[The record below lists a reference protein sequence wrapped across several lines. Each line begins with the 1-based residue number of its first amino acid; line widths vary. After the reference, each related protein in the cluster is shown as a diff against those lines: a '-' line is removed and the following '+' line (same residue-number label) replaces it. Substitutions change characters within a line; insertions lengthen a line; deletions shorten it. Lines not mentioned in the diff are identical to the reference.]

1 MSRPLAAE
9 VREGAHAGEVP
20 TVGVALPVRRPI
32 SRGPVREALHQLR
45 RSPGAMAGA
54 TLFAILVLVAVLAP
68 WLAPHDPIRMAP
80 NDILLPPGG
89 SYLLGTDQYGRDV
102 LSRILLG
109 TPISL
114 TLGLISVG
122 IAGLIGTSLGLA
134 VGYWGGTTDSI
145 VMRGIDVMMAFPGI
159 LLALAVVAVLGP
171 GLYNVM
177 IAVGLAGI
185 PSYTRIVRG
194 SVLSAKENLYVEAA
208 RALGAVD
215 ATIMWRHVLP
225 NVVAPIIVLAT
236 LGLGTAILSGASLS
250 YLGLGAQPPTPEW
263 GSMLSTGRDY
273 LRGQWWIS
281 TFPGLAIML
290 TVMAVNLLGDG
301 LRDALDPR
309 LRI

>member
-1 MSRPLAAE
+1 
-9 VREGAHAGEVP
+9 
-20 TVGVALPVRRPI
+20 
-32 SRGPVREALHQLR
+32 
-45 RSPGAMAGA
+45 MAGA
-54 TLFAILVLVAVLAP
+54 TLFGILVVVALLAP

-89 SYLLGTDQYGRDV
+89 SYPLGTDQYGRDV

-109 TPISL
+109 APISL

-122 IAGLIGTSLGLA
+122 IAGMIGTCLGLT
-134 VGYWGGTTDSI
+134 VGYWGGTTDSM
-145 VMRGIDVMMAFPGI
+145 VMRGIDIMMAFPGI

-215 ATIMWRHVLP
+215 AAIMGRHVLP

-236 LGLGTAILSGASLS
+236 LGLGTAILSGAALS